1 MLVKLAQCLAGSSQR
16 RQCVWNCA
24 AMMEEVLIRAV
35 FRRRPLWDPSH
46 DLHRHPAV
54 LRREWEEVAKETGK
68 DGELIGLLS
77 KNVLAR
83 SFKWYK

>member
-1 MLVKLAQCLAGSSQR
+1 
-16 RQCVWNCA
+16 
-24 AMMEEVLIRAV
+24 MMEGVLIRAV

-68 DGELIGLLS
+68 DGEFIGLLCP
-77 KNVLAR
+77 
-83 SFKWYK
+83 F

>member
-1 MLVKLAQCLAGSSQR
+1 
-16 RQCVWNCA
+16 
-24 AMMEEVLIRAV
+24 MMEEVLIRAV

-68 DGELIGLLS
+68 DGEFIGLLS
-77 KNVLAR
+77 KSVLAQ
-83 SFKWYK
+83 SFKLYK